1 MNEGIQRLRKGLVIA
16 TLGMLVVGNH
26 MVYAKQASEVQVTE
40 ATTQT
45 VNAQPGSTEA
55 TTQTVNA
62 QPGSTEATTQAVKT
76 LPVDQQI
83 VDEKPGTPVVTGEY
97 IKKKVQLTWEAVDK
111 AQMYYIF
118 KKNAEGKFVK
128 IAETDQTS
136 YKDKAIEKGNDYC
149 YKVRAV
155 YQGTSGLIKG
165 NRSKVCKVSVDNID
179 PNKKMVALTFDDGP
193 GKYTKTIV
201 DCLKENDAKA
211 TFFVVG
217 RSVNS
222 NPGAVRYAYKA
233 GCEIGSHSYNHSN
246 LAKIS
251 AADVKKEMNDTDKLI
266 KKITGSKATLMRP
279 PYGSIGDVTKKN
291 VGKPMILWSI
301 DTLDWKT
308 RNTQKTIDAVMK
320 NVKDGDIV
328 LMHDIHEP
336 TKDAALQIIP
346 KLKKQGYQL
355 VTVSE
360 LAKYRGYKL
369 EKGVSYRT
377 MYKKK

>member
-40 ATTQT
+40 ATTQM

-55 TTQTVNA
+55 TTQTVSA

-201 DCLKENDAKA
+201 DCLKENNAKA

-246 LAKIS
+246 LAKSS
-251 AADVKKEMNDTDKLI
+251 ATDVKKEMRDTDKLI

-279 PYGSIGDVTKKN
+279 PYGSIGDVRRK
-291 VGKPMILWSI
+291 M
-301 DTLDWKT
+301 
-308 RNTQKTIDAVMK
+308 
-320 NVKDGDIV
+320 
-328 LMHDIHEP
+328 
-336 TKDAALQIIP
+336 
-346 KLKKQGYQL
+346 
-355 VTVSE
+355 
-360 LAKYRGYKL
+360 
-369 EKGVSYRT
+369 
-377 MYKKK
+377 